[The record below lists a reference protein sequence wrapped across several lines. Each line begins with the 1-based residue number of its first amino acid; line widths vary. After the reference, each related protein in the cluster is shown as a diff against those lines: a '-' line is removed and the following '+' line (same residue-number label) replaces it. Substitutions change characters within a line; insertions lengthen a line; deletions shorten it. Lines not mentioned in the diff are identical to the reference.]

1 MNARSV
7 SKQLQSSSRCFPQLP
22 CTLAL
27 LPHSSTPCYVQYSLR
42 VKIIASELTKEY
54 RRKTNEV
61 IYFLYNVDTS
71 DSMFSATVH
80 CSHIPTAIAILFL
93 CMFRFSI

>member
-1 MNARSV
+1 MLDQSPASF
-7 SKQLQSSSRCFPQLP
+7 SLLQGVFPN
-22 CTLAL
+22 CLACSHYYLIQVL
-27 LPHSSTPCYVQYSLR
+27 LPMSSILR
-42 VKIIASELTKEY
+42 VKVITSELTKEY

-80 CSHIPTAIAILFL
+80 CSHIPTAIAILLL